1 MRCAVGSGSSG
12 RHSRGRRSTYD
23 EQAQQ
28 GQKQH
33 ACCTQLQSILV
44 RNRGLGTARFAELAA
59 GAGVRACG
67 VPSHA
72 GGLPTNTEYWR
83 MPGRRKMD
91 QCRILCGLGGGLIGA
106 LLSRTRTMPSS
117 LAQSRSR
124 LLCDFS

>member
-12 RHSRGRRSTYD
+12 RHSRGRGSTYD
-23 EQAQQ
+23 KQAQQ

-59 GAGVRACG
+59 GAGVRAYG

-72 GGLPTNTEYWR
+72 GGLAACKYWR
-83 MPGRRKMD
+83 TPGRPKMD
-91 QCRILCGLGGGLIGA
+91 QCEI
-106 LLSRTRTMPSS
+106 
-117 LAQSRSR
+117 
-124 LLCDFS
+124 